1 MTKSGTRVL
10 IAILFSATALT
21 LVGVVLLGGTLL
33 RVLLPG
39 TPTIASSGP
48 LAPLDWYV
56 TDIETGDEIH
66 MEEYFGDVL
75 VLTFWATWCPPCRT
89 EKPVLNRLHE
99 AMAER
104 GVRVLAV
111 SVMEEPSM
119 VRRYMQE
126 HGYTLP
132 VAISSGALPEEFNVR
147 GLPTT
152 FVINSEG
159 EIVLRRV
166 GAYTGWDS
174 EVMQKQLEALLPPIT
189 ETASES

>member
-111 SVMEEPSM
+111 SV
-119 VRRYMQE
+119 
-126 HGYTLP
+126 
-132 VAISSGALPEEFNVR
+132 
-147 GLPTT
+147 
-152 FVINSEG
+152 INSEG